1 MLNKLSWILLLF
13 SLSLGLQAGVR
24 EASGGS
30 GKMVAKLQAM
40 MRQVSKE
47 RDNLKVENAKLKTE
61 LDGLN
66 KQHKAL
72 VADEKKVSRKL
83 LSQQGSNRK
92 LEARQTQTYDKLLEV
107 VEKYKT
113 LKQQKNQ
120 LSSEYTQLQQVQHN
134 TDEQL
139 SICGQHN
146 VKLISSAEELLQ
158 RYQDKGTFSGLLQ
171 SEGVLQFQSVEMESI
186 VQDYED
192 KIRTEQYQKTLS
204 LNQSE

>member
-1 MLNKLSWILLLF
+1 MLNKLSWVLLLF
-13 SLSLGLQAGVR
+13 FFMSGLQAGVR
-24 EASGGS
+24 EASGGG

-66 KQHKAL
+66 KQHKVL

-83 LSQQGSNRK
+83 LSQQGNNRK
-92 LEARQTQTYDKLLEV
+92 LEARQQQTYDKLVQV
-107 VEKYKT
+107 VEKYKA
-113 LKQQKNQ
+113 LKQQKNK
-120 LSSEYTQLQQVQHN
+120 LSTEYAQLQQVQQN

-146 VKLISSAEELLQ
+146 VKLILSAEELLQ
-158 RYQDKGTFSGLLQ
+158 RYQDKGTFGALLQ
-171 SEGVLQFQSVEMESI
+171 SEGLLQFKSVEMESI

-192 KIRTEQYQKTLS
+192 KIRAERYQDKVS
-204 LNQSE
+204 LNK

>member
-1 MLNKLSWILLLF
+1 MLNKLSWTLLLF
-13 SLSLGLQAGVR
+13 FLMSGLQAGVR

-47 RDNLKVENAKLKTE
+47 RDNLKIENAKLKTE

-83 LSQQGSNRK
+83 LSQQGNNRK
-92 LEARQTQTYDKLLEV
+92 LEARQQQTYDKLVQV
-107 VEKYKT
+107 VEKYKA
-113 LKQQKNQ
+113 LKQQKHK
-120 LSSEYTQLQQVQHN
+120 LSTEYAQLQQVQQS

-158 RYQDKGTFSGLLQ
+158 RYQDKGTFAALLQ
-171 SEGVLQFQSVEMESI
+171 SEGLLQFKSVEMESI

-192 KIRTEQYQKTLS
+192 EIRAERYQDTVS
-204 LNQSE
+204 LNK

>member
-24 EASGGS
+24 EGSGGS

-47 RDNLKVENAKLKTE
+47 RDSLKLENAKLKTE
-61 LDGLN
+61 LDGLS

-72 VADEKKVSRKL
+72 LVDEKKVSRKL
-83 LSQQGSNRK
+83 ANQQGNNRK
-92 LEARQTQTYDKLLEV
+92 LEARQTQTYDKLVEV
-107 VEKYKT
+107 VDKFKM
-113 LKQQKNQ
+113 LKQQKNK

-139 SICGQHN
+139 SICGSHN
-146 VKLISSAEELLQ
+146 IKLISAAEELLQ

-171 SEGVLQFQSVEMESI
+171 SEGILQFQSVEMESI

-192 KIRTEQYQKTLS
+192 KIRAEQYQKTLS